1 MRRQLHVLFC
11 LLVALSLLATSAG
24 SVDALVNNNS
34 VFFATGIHTAAGVP
48 QSYPYS
54 HANVLKVA
62 STLGP
67 ATTTT
72 TTITNN
78 NTTPGVKSLVASAG
92 PDHTVNEGM
101 KNIILDGSKSHDLNG
116 KITSYLWRQTTGPSV
131 NLNST
136 FTPAVKFNATCET
149 TNSVLTFRLTVKD
162 NNNATSS
169 SLIHVKVVYGPSSA
183 ICKEAAFTSSS
194 LPLTITTGTTFPF
207 EVNLGTK
214 FNSISKVIAISK
226 YEPSDAFGNGDK
238 YFISNFGGKNTTTGD
253 PKRIFDILNITDL
266 HKTGQ
271 FLGGNFTSNYA
282 SKQGK
287 FTLTGLKFCLEGVP
301 SNTTGLSM
309 KSNSSLLAN
318 NPKNIND
325 KCNITTSQSQTTIK
339 NTTLTSTRAVLSAN
353 STTTRANSALN
364 NASRYQYGV
373 PQQSPS
379 TFSPQYGYPPYQSS
393 PYPYSSSP
401 QYGYPPYQS
410 SPYPYSSPYGNP
422 YSYPSPQYGYPYPY
436 QNQNQP
442 PVATAGPSQVVSP
455 GAFVVLNGAGSY
467 DPSSGFII
475 SYQWQQIA
483 GAVAVPLAG
492 ANTITATFTAPFV
505 TGGTTLTFRL
515 TVTNNLGLSSSSTVN
530 IFVTG
535 NNINQPPV
543 AIATTPSQVV
553 SRGSPVTL
561 DGTGSFSPNGGT
573 IVSYSWVQTAGP
585 SVGVLPNTAR
595 PVFVAPQVSTTLGFS
610 LTVTDSRGAVSSPSP
625 PVFILVK

>member
-11 LLVALSLLATSAG
+11 LLVVPSLLATSAG

-34 VFFATGIHTAAGVP
+34 AFFATGIHTAAGVP
-48 QSYPYS
+48 ESYSYS
-54 HANVLKVA
+54 HANVLEVA

-67 ATTTT
+67 ATTSTT
-72 TTITNN
+72 TTTTTNN
-78 NTTPGVKSLVASAG
+78 NSTPGVKSLVASAG
-92 PDHTVNEGM
+92 PNQKVTEGM

-116 KITSYLWRQTTGPSV
+116 KITSYSWRQTTGPYV

-194 LPLTITTGTTFPF
+194 LPLTFTTGSTYPF
-207 EVNLGTK
+207 KVNLGTK
-214 FNSISKVIAISK
+214 FNSISRVIAISK
-226 YEPSDAFGNGDK
+226 YEPSDPFGNGDR

-253 PKRIFDILNITDL
+253 PKRTIDILNISDL
-266 HKTGQ
+266 HKTDQ
-271 FLGGNFTSNYA
+271 FLGGNFTSNYT

-301 SNTTGLSM
+301 SNTSGLSM
-309 KSNSSLLAN
+309 KSNSSLPVS
-318 NPKNIND
+318 NPKDIND

-339 NTTLTSTRAVLSAN
+339 NTTTSARAVLSAN
-353 STTTRANSALN
+353 STITRANSALN

-393 PYPYSSSP
+393 PYPYS
-401 QYGYPPYQS
+401 
-410 SPYPYSSPYGNP
+410 PYGNQ
-422 YSYPSPQYGYPYPY
+422 YSYPSPQNGYPYQY
-436 QNQNQP
+436 QNQP
-442 PVATAGPSQVVSP
+442 PVANAGPSQVVSP

-467 DPSSGFII
+467 DPSGGFII

-543 AIATTPSQVV
+543 AITTTSSQAVT
-553 SRGSPVTL
+553 RGSPVTL

-585 SVGVLPNTAR
+585 GVGVLPNTAR
-595 PVFVAPQVSTTLGFS
+595 PVFIAPQVSTTLGFS

-625 PVFILVK
+625 PVFILVI

>member
-34 VFFATGIHTAAGVP
+34 VFFVTGIHAAAGVP
-48 QSYPYS
+48 QSYSYS
-54 HANVLKVA
+54 HANVLEVK

-72 TTITNN
+72 TTNN

-92 PDHTVNEGM
+92 PDQTVNEGM
-101 KNIILDGSKSHDLNG
+101 KNIVLDASKSHDLIG
-116 KITSYLWRQTTGPSV
+116 KITTYSWRQTTGPSV

-169 SLIHVKVVYGPSSA
+169 ALIHVKVVYGPSSA
-183 ICKEAAFTSSS
+183 ICKEAVFTSSS
-194 LPLTITTGTTFPF
+194 LPLTFTNGTTYPF
-207 EVNLGTK
+207 KVNLGTK
-214 FNSISKVIAISK
+214 FDSISKIIAISK
-226 YEPSDAFGNGDK
+226 YEPSDPFGNGDK

-253 PKRIFDILNITDL
+253 PKRTIDILNITDA
-266 HKTGQ
+266 HKTAQ
-271 FLGGNFTSNYA
+271 FLGGTFTSKYT

-301 SNTTGLSM
+301 SNSTGLSM
-309 KSNSSLLAN
+309 KSNSSLPVN
-318 NPKNIND
+318 NPKDIND

-339 NTTLTSTRAVLSAN
+339 NATTSARAVLSAN
-353 STTTRANSALN
+353 STTTRANSALS

-379 TFSPQYGYPPYQSS
+379 TFSPQYAYPPYQSY

-410 SPYPYSSPYGNP
+410 YPYPYSSPYGNP
-422 YSYPSPQYGYPYPY
+422 YSYPSPQYGYPY
-436 QNQNQP
+436 QNQP
-442 PVATAGPSQVVSP
+442 PVANAGPSQVVSP

-467 DPSSGFII
+467 DPSGGFII

-483 GAVAVPLAG
+483 GSSAVPLAG
-492 ANTITATFTAPFV
+492 ANTQTATFTAPFV

-535 NNINQPPV
+535 NNINQRPI
-543 AIATTPSQVV
+543 AIATTPSQIV
-553 SRGSPVTL
+553 SRGSLVTL
-561 DGTGSFSPNGGT
+561 DGTRSFDPSGNI
-573 IVSYSWVQTAGP
+573 IVSYSWVQTSGITVALSGASTATPTFIAP
-585 SVGVLPNTAR
+585 SISFG
-595 PVFVAPQVSTTLGFS
+595 TTLTFS
-610 LTVTDSRGAVSSPSP
+610 LTVTNSAGVQSVVTPQSTVS
-625 PVFILVK
+625 VIVR

>member
-1 MRRQLHVLFC
+1 MPQEFIQR
-11 LLVALSLLATSAG
+11 
-24 SVDALVNNNS
+24 
-34 VFFATGIHTAAGVP
+34 AGVP
-48 QSYPYS
+48 QSYSYS

-92 PDHTVNEGM
+92 PDQTVNEGM

-116 KITSYLWRQTTGPSV
+116 KITSYSWRQTTGPSV

-194 LPLTITTGTTFPF
+194 LPLTFTTGTTFPF
-207 EVNLGTK
+207 KVNLGTK

-226 YEPSDAFGNGDK
+226 YEPSDPFGNGDK

-253 PKRIFDILNITDL
+253 PKRTIDILNITDL
-266 HKTGQ
+266 HKTNQ

-318 NPKNIND
+318 NPKDIND

-339 NTTLTSTRAVLSAN
+339 NTTTSTRAVLSAN

-379 TFSPQYGYPPYQSS
+379 TFSPQYAYPPYQSS

-436 QNQNQP
+436 QNQP
-442 PVATAGPSQVVSP
+442 PVANAGPSQVVSP

-467 DPSSGFII
+467 DPSGGFII

-535 NNINQPPV
+535 NNINQRPI

-553 SRGSPVTL
+553 SRGSLVTL
-561 DGTGSFSPNGGT
+561 DGTRSFDPSGNI
-573 IVSYSWVQTAGP
+573 IVSYSWVQTSGITVALSGASTATPTFIAP
-585 SVGVLPNTAR
+585 SISFG
-595 PVFVAPQVSTTLGFS
+595 TTLTFS
-610 LTVTDSRGAVSSPSP
+610 LTVTNSVGVQSIVTPQSTVS
-625 PVFILVK
+625 VIVR